1 LSSENYVEDYYENNS
16 SYRKN
21 LDFLTGKIESKPD
34 GDYIHNIHS
43 KWFGDFSNLET
54 HHGYI
59 QWLFPLPIQGVNYE
73 AHPLQKHELEVKIIE
88 FK

>member
-1 LSSENYVEDYYENNS
+1 MSSENYVEDYYENNS